1 MWVSLFHKRGK
12 ETMKLIQANKKKG
25 LAVLLALVLAIGLL
39 AGCTQSN
46 TQPEETTET
55 DAAELQTAYPD
66 AHVLVLNGDGTA
78 TLDGEALEEFDYT
91 WHADPSEAHDDV
103 KNSPAEYYTGTE
115 PDTDAA
121 AYIAHDI
128 IYYPELDADAFVK
141 QTYDD
146 ETEWCYY
153 YTAEGY
159 EDYIFS
165 TLPVQQGNSS
175 VPTSMMHSEEDAYA
189 NPVIHIQQAGTYI
202 VSGTWNGQ
210 ILVDLGD
217 EDDTFTDP
225 DAKVTLILAGADVTC
240 TVAPALIFDD
250 VYECDNAWED
260 RDEYGPIVDTT
271 DAGANIVIADGTEN
285 NFSGCNVFRILKT
298 KFKDDSVSYAGQAQK
313 KSHKTD
319 GAVYSYVSMN
329 IDGEEEGTGVLNIT
343 SSHEGLDSELHLTI
357 NGGQVNIFAQ
367 DDGINVNEDGVS
379 VFTINGGSVHILG
392 GLGSEGDGVDSNGYL
407 VINGGEVVA
416 SASPISDSGLDS
428 DKGSYIYGGTVLALG
443 STMDWAES
451 DGTDT
456 TQAVMNLQFSSYESA
471 DEEIEIKDADGNTV
485 FYYEPE
491 ADSVVGGNAR
501 QYRGAIVSCEGLQA
515 GGTYTVYV
523 GGVQQGYGSTGQ
535 LGGFGGFGGGQFPG
549 EPPEGFSG
557 ERPEMPEGFDG
568 QQPGGEFP
576 GEPPEGFG
584 GERPEMPEGSDGTF
598 PGQPPE
604 GFDGQFPGMPGEGN
618 AETGDLTA
626 DFVLEDTVNGFSG
639 VSDLAE

>member
-1 MWVSLFHKRGK
+1 MWVSFMSQKGERN
-12 ETMKLIQANKKKG
+12 MKLIQTNQKKS
-25 LAVLLALVLAIGLL
+25 LAVLLAIVLAIGLL
-39 AGCTQSN
+39 ASCTQSSA
-46 TQPEETTET
+46 QPEETTEA
-55 DAAELQTAYPD
+55 DVSELQSEYPD
-66 AHVLVLNGDGTA
+66 AHVLVLNEDGTA

-128 IYYPELDADAFVK
+128 IYYPELDTDAFVK

-146 ETEWCYY
+146 ETEWCCY

-165 TLPVQQGNSS
+165 TLPVQQGNSG

-189 NPVIHIQQAGTYI
+189 NPVIHIRQAGTYI

-217 EDDTFTDP
+217 EDDTLTDP
-225 DAKVTLILAGADVTC
+225 EAKVTLILAGADVTC

-260 RDEYGPIVDTT
+260 RDEYGPVVDTAN
-271 DAGANIVIADGTEN
+271 AGANIIVADGTEN
-285 NFSGCNVFRILKT
+285 NFNGATVFRILKT
-298 KFKDDSVSYAGQAQK
+298 KFKDESVSYAGQAQK
-313 KSHKTD
+313 KSHKMD
-319 GAVYSYVSMN
+319 GAVYSFVSMN
-329 IDGEEEGTGVLNIT
+329 IDGEEEGTGVLNVT

-379 VFTINGGSVHILG
+379 VFSINGGSVHILG

-416 SASPISDSGLDS
+416 SANPASDSGLDS

-451 DGTDT
+451 DGTDA

-491 ADSVVGGNAR
+491 ADKVVGGNAR
-501 QYRGAIVSCEGLQA
+501 QYRGAIVSCEGLQV

-523 GGVQQGYGSTGQ
+523 GGIQQGYSSAGQ
-535 LGGFGGFGGGQFPG
+535 LGGFGGFGGQKPG
-549 EPPEGFSG
+549 S
-557 ERPEMPEGFDG
+557 FD
-568 QQPGGEFP
+568 GEFP
-576 GEPPEGFG
+576 GEPPEGFDG
-584 GERPEMPEGSDGTF
+584 QRPDGEF
-598 PGQPPE
+598 PGEPPE
-604 GFDGQFPGMPGEGN
+604 GFDGQQPDMSGQEGFAAGE
-618 AETGDLTA
+618 LTA

-639 VSDLAE
+639 VSDLTE